1 MAEATIEEKKK
12 TDIKAFFER
21 SSLVMFG
28 LGFSAGM
35 PNLLAGTSFT
45 MGTWMRDAGV
55 SLTII
60 SLLGLATL
68 SYAFKFLWAP
78 LVDRIALPVLDKW
91 LGRRRS
97 WILLTQ
103 TLAMAFLIILSMLDP
118 GSQFA
123 LFATLTGFL
132 AFTGATHD
140 IAVDAWRIEVA
151 ENNDKLGILTAMYQ
165 WGYRIA
171 FVVTGAVPLY
181 IAQYFNGN
189 VYQHLGWGVAYATM
203 GVCMIVPII
212 ATLVADRE
220 KVAPAPR
227 WRAPDDTIQNPA
239 IEALEWGG
247 RLLLL
252 VLAACFL
259 AAGLG
264 GRAEP
269 VAWFLGEFYG
279 GLEALQKSLEAKP
292 FGVWQQVAFAA
303 TGLFFIY
310 LIAQPLPNLKTK
322 ASAYFKSAF
331 GEPIADYF
339 KRFGNAATLILVFMC
354 VYRLSEFLLNITGAM
369 YLDAGYTKA
378 EIANAQKI
386 FGVIVNAVG
395 AGLAGWGIMRFGIFK
410 CLIFGAFSQPLSHIG
425 FLAICYF
432 GNQNIPF
439 FANMGIQPSLWA
451 AIGIDNISASFAGT
465 VFIVYMSRLTH
476 EGFTAMQYAM
486 FSSLYA
492 LPGKII
498 MALSGRIVEGLAHAS
513 HTGFMAKLTPQFTHL
528 GKGSFEVA
536 AAKMGVTAQALAA
549 GYGAFFLYT
558 MVMGIFGI
566 IMVFVISQGEARRH
580 LEENS

>member
-1 MAEATIEEKKK
+1 MTNNENNKPK
-12 TDIKAFFER
+12 TTVSQFFEK

-45 MGTWMRDAGV
+45 MGTWMRDAGI

-103 TLAMAFLIILSMLDP
+103 TLAMAFLIILSTLDP

-151 ENNDKLGILTAMYQ
+151 ETSDKLGILTAMYQ

-189 VYQHLGWGVAYATM
+189 NYNHLGWGVAYAAM

-212 ATLVADRE
+212 ATLIADRE

-227 WRAPDDTIQNPA
+227 WHAPADTIQNPA
-239 IEALEWGG
+239 IEALEWAG

-269 VAWFLGEFYG
+269 VGWFLGEFYG
-279 GLEALQKSLEAKP
+279 GVAALQKSLEAKP
-292 FGVWQQVAFAA
+292 YGVWQQVVFAV

-310 LIAQPLPNLKTK
+310 LIAQPIPNLKTK

-410 CLIFGAFSQPLSHIG
+410 CLIFGAFSQPLSHVG
-425 FLAICYF
+425 FF
-432 GNQNIPF
+432 GNLLFWQSKYSILCKF
-439 FANMGIQPSLWA
+439 RHS
-451 AIGIDNISASFAGT
+451 T
-465 VFIVYMSRLTH
+465 
-476 EGFTAMQYAM
+476 
-486 FSSLYA
+486 
-492 LPGKII
+492 II
-498 MALSGRIVEGLAHAS
+498 MGRNW
-513 HTGFMAKLTPQFTHL
+513 
-528 GKGSFEVA
+528 
-536 AAKMGVTAQALAA
+536 
-549 GYGAFFLYT
+549 Y
-558 MVMGIFGI
+558 
-566 IMVFVISQGEARRH
+566 
-580 LEENS
+580 